1 MFISNTCTKF
11 VLLHT
16 YFTKNNNKKTMNQ
29 CIVQPVFR
37 LSWGE
42 CFVTSGVES
51 AQIEL

>member
-16 YFTKNNNKKTMNQ
+16 YFTKQKIYESMYII
-29 CIVQPVFR
+29 IVQPVYR
-37 LSWGE
+37 LSWAK

-51 AQIEL
+51 TQIEL